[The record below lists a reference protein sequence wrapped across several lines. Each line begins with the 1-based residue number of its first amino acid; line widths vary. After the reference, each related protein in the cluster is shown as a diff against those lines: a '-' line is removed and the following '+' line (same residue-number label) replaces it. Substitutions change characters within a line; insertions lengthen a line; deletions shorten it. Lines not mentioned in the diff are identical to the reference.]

1 MEEKTTILR
10 KAESVISMPT
20 KIKIGDP
27 MYFENGEGLKH
38 TYSKLFRGKKDWVCF
53 LEIIEDIGKY
63 QFEEF
68 DDEPMEVK
76 SLYFKLYLSCD
87 EELLSVLKRNR
98 LYTRQKV
105 KTVELGVD
113 TASYILGVSG
123 DETLIRT
130 GGDGGIGYV
139 SEYYTKTK
147 LEAVVMEI
155 ALPCED
161 DEDYKSNKK
170 ILESL
175 FKCNLSEVEVC

>member
-1 MEEKTTILR
+1 
-10 KAESVISMPT
+10 
-20 KIKIGDP
+20 
-27 MYFENGEGLKH
+27 
-38 TYSKLFRGKKDWVCF
+38 
-53 LEIIEDIGKY
+53 
-63 QFEEF
+63 
-68 DDEPMEVK
+68 MEVK

-98 LYTRQKV
+98 VYTRQKV
-105 KTVELGVD
+105 KTVELGID
-113 TASYILGVSG
+113 TASYILGVID

-161 DEDYKSNKK
+161 DENYESNKK
-170 ILESL
+170 MLESL